1 MTLGPSPA
9 STADPICEWRGRLI
23 RQRRERE
30 ERREMMLRRLW
41 QALSAFESIYGWK
54 EAFAFGS
61 ITRPGAFTR
70 RSDVDVAVSGMASD
84 LLYRAVGELSG
95 FLGVAVD
102 LVRLEECRF
111 AEKVRCEG
119 IPWKR

>member
-1 MTLGPSPA
+1 MTIAPQQV
-9 STADPICEWRGRLI
+9 STTDPICWWRECLA
-23 RQRRERE
+23 QDHQTREDHRKL
-30 ERREMMLRRLW
+30 MLDRLW
-41 QALSAFESIYGWK
+41 QALSALESTYRWR

-61 ITRPGAFTR
+61 ITRSGGFTR
-70 RSDVDVAVSGMASD
+70 RSDVDVAVSGMQSD

-95 FLGVAVD
+95 VLGVDVD

-111 AEKVRCEG
+111 AEKVRLEG